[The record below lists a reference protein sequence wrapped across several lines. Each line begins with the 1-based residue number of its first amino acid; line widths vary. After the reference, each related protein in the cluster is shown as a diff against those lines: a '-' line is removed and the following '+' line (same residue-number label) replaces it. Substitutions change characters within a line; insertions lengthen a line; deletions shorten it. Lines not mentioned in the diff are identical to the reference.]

1 MTLQEFK
8 SAAGVNTLQFHK
20 GAKGGHYCW
29 TNMGLLLTAKEYNS
43 KSKIQEIA
51 MAGYTDDG
59 YPKFQLSNKAGS
71 MEL

>member
-1 MTLQEFK
+1 
-8 SAAGVNTLQFHK
+8 
-20 GAKGGHYCW
+20 
-29 TNMGLLLTAKEYNS
+29 MGLLLTAKEYNS